1 MIMIRKILF
10 SVIAFSFVSISVI
23 SGSANAAPLET
34 FYSGIRPLAMGNA
47 FTAIADDKNAVFY
60 NPAGLNSVKD
70 GRVDLLSPLIEVS
83 QTIVDL
89 GNDASGLDTTDT
101 SGTVD
106 SLKKYV
112 GNHLRGRASVFP
124 NYTRKNFEI
133 GFLENFSLDAK
144 VRQPSYPYVNT
155 NIKNDAGLVV
165 GMARDFTVKNEKLQF
180 GISGKLIQRRAVSR
194 TYTAVDLSNADYKFE
209 DDLKT
214 GIGIGI
220 NMGAIYRVKKSSLES
235 SYGIAIRNLGGMGF
249 GSAGVANQS
258 VNLGVAFNRK
268 VGPVPLMVAFDYVD
282 IFGGGIPKRMH
293 FGVEAELIKIFTLRA
308 GLNQGYM
315 TYGALIDLWLLQFE
329 YASYAEEV
337 GEYAGQSKDQ
347 RHVFQLTIGW

>member
-10 SVIAFSFVSISVI
+10 SVIAFLFMSV
-23 SGSANAAPLET
+23 SANSAPLET

-47 FTAIADDKNAVFY
+47 FTAVADDKNAVFY
-60 NPAGLNSVKD
+60 NPAGLNSVKK
-70 GRVDLLSPLIEVS
+70 GRVDLLPPLIEVS

-89 GNDASGLDTTDT
+89 GSDASGLDTNDT

-112 GNHLRGRASVFP
+112 GNHMRGRVSVFP

-133 GFLENFSLDAK
+133 GFLENASLDAK

-155 NIKNDAGLVV
+155 NIKNDAGLVL
-165 GMARDFTVKNEKLQF
+165 GIASDYTVKNETLQF
-180 GISGKLIQRRAVSR
+180 GISGKFIQRRAVSR
-194 TYTAVDLSNADYKFE
+194 TYSAVDLSNANYKFE
-209 DDLKT
+209 DDIKS

-220 NMGAIYRVKKSSLES
+220 NMGAIYRVDKAPLKS

-249 GSAGVANQS
+249 GTAGVANQS
-258 VNLGVAFNRK
+258 VNLGVAFSRK
-268 VGPVPLMVAFDYVD
+268 IGFVPLTVAFDYVD

-308 GLNQGYM
+308 GLNQGYA
-315 TYGALIDLWLLQFE
+315 TYGALIDLWILQLE
-329 YASYAEEV
+329 YASYTEEV
-337 GEYAGQSKDQ
+337 GEYAGQEKDQ
-347 RHVFQLTIGW
+347 RHVFQLIIGW